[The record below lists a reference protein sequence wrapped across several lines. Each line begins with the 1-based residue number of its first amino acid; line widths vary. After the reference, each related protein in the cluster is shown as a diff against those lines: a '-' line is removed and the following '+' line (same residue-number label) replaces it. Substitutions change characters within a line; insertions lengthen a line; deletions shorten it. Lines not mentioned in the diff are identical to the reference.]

1 MATILVIDPSRSM
14 RSTLKDRLEHEGF
27 TVHTAEDTVAGIA
40 LYASNNYDM
49 AICGQPDSPLRVS
62 IPWIRLSHDS
72 NTDLVVEAMQLG
84 AIDFISKPVN
94 MNRLLD
100 AVRNGL
106 KNVNNQ
112 GHTSGRPPEFQNK
125 DVPSGASR
133 VRPRTTYPAK
143 VVEMIGESPA
153 MMRLRETIDKVAP
166 TGARVLIMGSNGTGK
181 ELVAG
186 WLHEKS
192 KRREGAFI
200 QVNCAAIPSE
210 LIESELFGHEKGAFT
225 DAVKQSKG
233 KFEQADG
240 GTLFLDEIGDMSLA
254 AQAKVL
260 RVLQEGKITR
270 VGSDKD
276 IEVDVRVIAATNKHV
291 PHEIAI
297 GNFRED
303 LFHRLSVIIIKVP
316 PLCDRLEDIPLMV
329 DRFMKEL
336 CVYYK
341 QPLKSIE
348 KEAVDELMKMP
359 WTGNIRE
366 LRNVVERLVILCD
379 DMITREDIVLYA
391 NGLE

>member
-14 RSTLKDRLEHEGF
+14 RSTLKDRLEHEGY
-27 TVHTAEDTVAGIA
+27 TVHVAEDTIAGVSM
-40 LYASNNYDM
+40 YASTHYDLVL
-49 AICGQPDSPLRVS
+49 CGQPDSPLRIS
-62 IPWIRLSHDS
+62 TPWIRLSHDS
-72 NTDLVVEAMQLG
+72 SSDAAVMAMQQG
-84 AIDFISKPVN
+84 AVDFITKPIN

-100 AVRNGL
+100 GIRNGL
-106 KNVNNQ
+106 KNAPKPGAKTDSIEPAVEDLVAKPRSRKA
-112 GHTSGRPPEFQNK
+112 GARVPEM
-125 DVPSGASR
+125 V
-133 VRPRTTYPAK
+133 
-143 VVEMIGESPA
+143 GESPA
-153 MMRLRETIDKVAP
+153 MLKLKEIINKVAP

-192 KRREGAFI
+192 RRKEGPFI

-225 DAVKQSKG
+225 SAIKQSKG

-260 RVLQEGKITR
+260 RVLQERKITR

-276 IEVDVRVIAATNKHV
+276 ITVDVRVIAATNKNV
-291 PHEIAI
+291 PREIES
-297 GNFRED
+297 GSFRED

-316 PLCDRLEDIPLMV
+316 PLCERLDDIPLMV
-329 DRFMKEL
+329 DCFMQEF
-336 CVYYK
+336 CDYYK
-341 QPLKSIE
+341 HPQKSIE
-348 KEAVDELMKMP
+348 KEALDELMKMP

-366 LRNVVERLVILCD
+366 LRNVVERLVILCGD
-379 DMITREDIVLYA
+379 TITREDIILYA

>member
-1 MATILVIDPSRSM
+1 MANILVIDPSRSM
-14 RSTLKDRLEHEGF
+14 RSTLKDRLEHEGY
-27 TVHTAEDTVAGIA
+27 TVQVAEDTIVGVSM
-40 LYASNNYDM
+40 YASDHYDLVL
-49 AICGQPDSPLRVS
+49 CGQPDSPIRIS
-62 IPWIRLSHDS
+62 TPWIRLSHDS
-72 NTDLVVEAMQLG
+72 NPDAAVMAMQQG
-84 AIDFISKPVN
+84 AIDFITKPIN

-100 AVRNGL
+100 GIRNAL
-106 KNVNNQ
+106 KN
-112 GHTSGRPPEFQNK
+112 
-125 DVPSGASR
+125 ASKQ
-133 VRPRTTYPAK
+133 PAK
-143 VVEMIGESPA
+143 PDAAADEPVVRTRSRTPKTRVPEMVGESPA
-153 MMRLRETIDKVAP
+153 MLKLKEIIDKVAP

-192 KRREGAFI
+192 KRREGPFI

-225 DAVKQSKG
+225 SAIKQSKG

-260 RVLQEGKITR
+260 RVLQERKITR

-276 IEVDVRVIAATNKHV
+276 ITVDVRVIAATNKNV
-291 PHEIAI
+291 PREIES
-297 GNFRED
+297 GTFRED

-316 PLCDRLEDIPLMV
+316 PLCERLEDIPLMV
-329 DRFMKEL
+329 DSFMSEF
-336 CVYYK
+336 CDFYK
-341 QPLKSIE
+341 HPGKSIE
-348 KEAVDELMKMP
+348 KEALDELMKMP

-366 LRNVVERLVILCD
+366 LRNVVERLVILCGD
-379 DMITREDIVLYA
+379 TITKEDIILYA